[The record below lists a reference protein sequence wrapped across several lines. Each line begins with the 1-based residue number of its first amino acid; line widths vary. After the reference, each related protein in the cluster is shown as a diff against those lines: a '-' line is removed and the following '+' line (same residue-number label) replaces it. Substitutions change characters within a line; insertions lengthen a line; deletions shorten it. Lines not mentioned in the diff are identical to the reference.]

1 MKESQSY
8 WVRVAT
14 GDNYVLT
21 VIAITPDEI
30 VSSEAAWI
38 AETGCRLHHFLAGG
52 PTSESECER
61 MGAGFAV
68 ARQAIVAWQPW
79 AHAVPVSQ

>member
-1 MKESQSY
+1 MQESQSY

-21 VIAITPDEI
+21 IASITPDEI
-30 VSSEAAWI
+30 ISSEAAWI
-38 AETGCRLHHFLAGG
+38 AETGCRLHHFLASG

-79 AHAVPVSQ
+79 GHAVPVTR